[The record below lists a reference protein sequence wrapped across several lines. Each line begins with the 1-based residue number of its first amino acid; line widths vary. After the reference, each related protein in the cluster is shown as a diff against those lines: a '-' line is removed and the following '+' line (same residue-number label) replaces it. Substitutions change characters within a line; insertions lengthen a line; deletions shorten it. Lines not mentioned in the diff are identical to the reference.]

1 MGMTFLEKKR
11 FIINKIE
18 ASTSDDLIS
27 RVYDEINHEENWD
40 ETDDGKDLILRLL
53 EKSQEQARNG
63 EVISSKEH
71 WSKVN
76 EMMKKTNQL

>member
-1 MGMTFLEKKR
+1 MGMTLLEKKR

-40 ETDDGKDLILRLL
+40 ETDEGKDLILKLL

-63 EVISSKEH
+63 EVISFDDAMAKI
-71 WSKVN
+71 KN
-76 EMMKKTNQL
+76 KFALK